1 MGWQRSK
8 QFAGQWRKAWAMK
21 RVHVVIV
28 NFQTP
33 ALAID
38 CLRSLVPEV
47 RSTGC
52 RVWVVDNASADDSV
66 TAISQLIRSEG
77 WDWVELLPLQKNLGF
92 AGGNNATLRSLL
104 ASSMPPDYVWLLNP
118 DTIVRPG
125 ALSALLDLM
134 EEHPEAGAAGSR
146 LEDPDGT
153 PQCSAF
159 RFPSV
164 LGEFENGI
172 RLGLVSR
179 LLARWIVAPA
189 PPERQSE
196 TDWLSGASLLVRRQG
211 FETVGLLD
219 EQFFLYYEE
228 VDFLLRAHRVGW
240 QCWYVP
246 ASRVVHL
253 VARASGVF
261 ADRRSPKRLPS
272 YWFKSRRHYFCKNG
286 GRRYALLADCA
297 WLIGF
302 VLWRLRRA
310 LCGKP
315 DRDPPHYL
323 WDFIRHQFLLP

>member
-1 MGWQRSK
+1 
-8 QFAGQWRKAWAMK
+8 MK
-21 RVHVVIV
+21 RVQVVIV

-33 ALAID
+33 ALAIH

-47 RSTGC
+47 RATGS
-52 RVWVVDNASADDSV
+52 RISVVDNASVDDSV
-66 TAISQLIRSEG
+66 AAISRVIRSEG
-77 WDWVELLPLQKNLGF
+77 WDWVELLPLNRNVGF
-92 AGGNNATLRSLL
+92 AGGNNAALRSLL

-125 ALSALLDLM
+125 ALSALLDFM

-179 LLARWIVAPA
+179 LLARWIVAP
-189 PPERQSE
+189 PPPPQQCAV
-196 TDWLSGASLLVRRQG
+196 DWLSGASLLVRRQV

-219 EQFFLYYEE
+219 EQFFLYFEE
-228 VDFLLRAHRVGW
+228 VDFLLRSRRAGW
-240 QCWYVP
+240 QSWYVP

-253 VARASGVF
+253 VAQASGVF
-261 ADRRSPKRLPS
+261 DNRRSPKRLPS
-272 YWFKSRRHYFCKNG
+272 YWFESRRHYFCKNR

-297 WLIGF
+297 WMTGF

-323 WDFIRHQFLLP
+323 WDFIRHQFLMP